1 MSATINIAGE
11 SRGSFT
17 GTGADIKVEVGYTPS
32 QVELLNVTTGDSKTF
47 PVAAASGK
55 LEPLAAQTPA
65 DAVDYSTVEGGVV
78 GDALSDGF
86 VVKAAF
92 ADYNT
97 VAEVVQW
104 IARR

>member
-1 MSATINIAGE
+1 MSANINIAGE
-11 SRGSFT
+11 ARGTFT

-32 QVELLNVTTGDSKTF
+32 QVELLNLTSGANATY
-47 PVAAASGK
+47 PVVAASGN
-55 LEPLAAQTPA
+55 LEPMAAQTPA
-65 DAVDYSTVEGGVV
+65 DAVDYSAVEGGVI

-92 ADYNT
+92 AAYNT
-97 VAEVVQW
+97 APQVVQW